1 MKKIDIKD
9 IKKSVSEGQIR
20 VHVNT
25 YGFVQLIDTETGE
38 MVVIGRAGED

>member
-20 VHVNT
+20 VHVNM
-25 YGFVQLIDTETGE
+25 YGFVQLIDAETGE